1 MRNII
6 KGEVM
11 KRAFAILLLALGYLM
26 SFNTIQA
33 QELQCDVRVNSN
45 KVQGSDKTIYQN
57 LQTSLYEFINNTK
70 FTDINFRQAEKIECS
85 ILVDVL
91 SREGNYFTAEINLA
105 LRRPVYKSSYNT
117 PMFNYIDRKFY
128 FEYTDGQT
136 LDFNPNTYISNITST
151 IGFYVYLFL
160 GLDFDSFS
168 PNGGDPFF
176 AIAETIANAAPQ
188 DPGTENG
195 WSSTGRQNRYAIISD
210 INNPTNQPL
219 RQFIYDYHRNGLD
232 MMAEKPD
239 QAQEGILNAIAQL
252 LGIYDRNP
260 MCYFLQLIIESKRE
274 EIIQVFSQGAMKT
287 RTEAA
292 NIMKTI
298 DPSQTSR
305 YDDMLKNTGKL

>member
-1 MRNII
+1 
-6 KGEVM
+6 M
-11 KRAFAILLLALGYLM
+11 KRVLAISLIVLSCLLC
-26 SFNTIQA
+26 FNTMQA
-33 QELQCDVRVNSN
+33 QELQCDVRVSSN

-57 LQTSLYEFINNTK
+57 LQTSLYEFINNSK

-85 ILVDVL
+85 MLVDVT
-91 SREGNYFTAEINLA
+91 SREGNYFTAEISLA
-105 LRRPVYKSSYNT
+105 LRRPVYKSNYNT

-176 AIAETIANAAPQ
+176 AIAETIAHAAPQ

-210 INNPTNQPL
+210 INNPTYQPL
-219 RQFIYDYHRNGLD
+219 RQFLYDYHRQGLD

-239 QAQEGILNAIAQL
+239 QAREAIVNSISL
-252 LGIYDRNP
+252 LRDIYERNP
-260 MCYFLQLIIESKRE
+260 MCYFLQLLIESKRD
-274 EIIQVFSQGAMKT
+274 EIIQVFSQGDTKI

-305 YDDMLKNTGKL
+305 YDEMLQNKGF

>member
-1 MRNII
+1 
-6 KGEVM
+6 M
-11 KRAFAILLLALGYLM
+11 KKNFATLLVILGCLL
-26 SFNTIQA
+26 SFSILQA

-70 FTDINFRQAEKIECS
+70 FTDINFRQTEKIEGS
-85 ILVDVL
+85 ILIDVT

-151 IGFYVYLFL
+151 IGFYVYLFI

-168 PNGGDPFF
+168 LHGGDPFF
-176 AIAETIANAAPQ
+176 AIAETIANTAPQ
-188 DPGTENG
+188 DPGSENG
-195 WSSTGRQNRYAIISD
+195 WNSTGRQNRYAIINE
-210 INNPTNQPL
+210 INNSTNEPL
-219 RQFIYDYHRNGLD
+219 RNFLYEYHRNGLD

-239 QAQEGILNAIAQL
+239 QAREAMFLAIEQL
-252 LGIYDRNP
+252 QGVYERNP
-260 MCYFLQLIIESKRE
+260 MCYFLQLLIESKRD
-274 EIIQVFSQGAMKT
+274 EIIQVFSQGDIKA
-287 RTEAA
+287 RTAVA
-292 NIMKTI
+292 NTMKTI
-298 DPSQTSR
+298 DPSQSSR
-305 YDDMLKNTGKL
+305 YEEMLQNKGN

>member
-1 MRNII
+1 
-6 KGEVM
+6 M
-11 KRAFAILLLALGYLM
+11 KRAFAILLIVLGCLLG
-26 SFNTIQA
+26 FNSIQA
-33 QELQCDVRVNSN
+33 QELQCDVRVSSN

-57 LQTSLYEFINNTK
+57 LQNSLYEFINNTK
-70 FTDINFRQAEKIECS
+70 FTEINFRQAEKIECS
-85 ILVDVL
+85 MLIDII

-105 LRRPVYKSSYNT
+105 LRRPVFKSSYNT

-176 AIAETIANAAPQ
+176 AIAETIAHTAPQ
-188 DPGTENG
+188 DPGNENG

-219 RQFIYDYHRNGLD
+219 RQFLYDYHRNGLD
-232 MMAEKPD
+232 IMAEKPD
-239 QAQEGILNAIAQL
+239 QAREAMFNAIAQL
-252 LGIYDRNP
+252 QSIYDRNP
-260 MCYFLQLIIESKRE
+260 MCYFLQLIIESKRD
-274 EIIQVFSQGAMKT
+274 EIIQVFSQGEMKL
-287 RTEAA
+287 RTGVA
-292 NIMKTI
+292 NVMKTI

-305 YDDMLKNTGKL
+305 YDNMLQNNGRL

>member
-1 MRNII
+1 
-6 KGEVM
+6 M
-11 KRAFAILLLALGYLM
+11 KRAFATLLITLGYLL
-26 SFNTIQA
+26 SFNSIQA
-33 QELQCDVRVNSN
+33 QELQCDVRVTSN

-57 LQTSLYEFINNTK
+57 LQNSLYEFINNTK
-70 FTDINFRQAEKIECS
+70 FTEINFRQAEKIECS
-85 ILVDVL
+85 MLVDVV

-105 LRRPVYKSSYNT
+105 LRRPVFKSSYNT

-176 AIAETIANAAPQ
+176 AIAETLAHTAPQ
-188 DPGTENG
+188 DPGNENG

-210 INNPTNQPL
+210 INNSTNQPL
-219 RQFIYDYHRNGLD
+219 RQFLYDYHRNGLD
-232 MMAEKPD
+232 IMAEKPD
-239 QAQEGILNAIAQL
+239 QAREAMFNAIAQL
-252 LGIYDRNP
+252 QSIYERNP
-260 MCYFLQLIIESKRE
+260 MCYFLQLIIESKRD
-274 EIIQVFSQGAMKT
+274 EIIQVFSQGDMKI
-287 RTEAA
+287 RTGVA

-305 YDDMLKNTGKL
+305 YDNMLQNTGRL

>member
-1 MRNII
+1 
-6 KGEVM
+6 M
-11 KRAFAILLLALGYLM
+11 KRVLAISLIVLSCLLC
-26 SFNTIQA
+26 FNTMQA
-33 QELQCDVRVNSN
+33 QELQCDVRVSSN

-70 FTDINFRQAEKIECS
+70 FTEINFRQAEKIECS
-85 ILVDVL
+85 MLVDVT
-91 SREGNYFTAEINLA
+91 SREGNYFTAEISLA
-105 LRRPVYKSSYNT
+105 LRRPVYKSNYNT

-151 IGFYVYLFL
+151 LGFYVYLFL

-176 AIAETIANAAPQ
+176 AIAETIAHAAPQ
-188 DPGTENG
+188 DPGSENG

-210 INNPTNQPL
+210 INNPSNQPL
-219 RQFIYDYHRNGLD
+219 RQFIYDYHRQGLD
-232 MMAEKPD
+232 MMSEKPD
-239 QAQEGILNAIAQL
+239 QARENMFNALVL
-252 LGIYDRNP
+252 LQNVYERNS
-260 MCYFLQLIIESKRE
+260 MCYFLQLLVESKRD
-274 EIIQVFSQGAMKT
+274 EIIQVFSQGEMKI

-305 YDDMLKNTGKL
+305 YDEMLQNKGF

>member
-1 MRNII
+1 MR
-6 KGEVM
+6 V
-11 KRAFAILLLALGYLM
+11 
-26 SFNTIQA
+26 S
-33 QELQCDVRVNSN
+33 SN

-85 ILVDVL
+85 MLVDVT

-117 PMFNYIDRKFY
+117 PMFNYIDRKFS

-168 PNGGDPFF
+168 MNGGEPFF
-176 AIAETIANAAPQ
+176 AIAETIAHTAPQ
-188 DPGTENG
+188 DPGSENG
-195 WSSTGRQNRYAIISD
+195 WSSTGRQNRYALISD
-210 INNPTNQPL
+210 INNPTYKPL
-219 RQFIYDYHRNGLD
+219 HQFIYDYHRQGLD
-232 MMAEKPD
+232 IMAEKPD
-239 QAQEGILNAIAQL
+239 QARESILNALVQL
-252 LGIYDRNP
+252 RDIYDRNP
-260 MCYFLQLIIESKRE
+260 MCYFLQLLIESKRD
-274 EIIQVFSQGAMKT
+274 EIIQVFSQGDTKI

-292 NIMKTI
+292 NIMKAI

-305 YDDMLKNTGKL
+305 YDDMLQNKGR

>member
-1 MRNII
+1 
-6 KGEVM
+6 M
-11 KRAFAILLLALGYLM
+11 KRVFATLLIVFGCILN
-26 SFNTIQA
+26 FNSLQA
-33 QELQCDVRVNSN
+33 QELQCEVRVSSN

-70 FTDINFRQAEKIECS
+70 FTEINFRQAEKIECS
-85 ILVDVL
+85 MLVDVS
-91 SREGNYFTAEINLA
+91 SREGNYFTAEISLA
-105 LRRPVYKSSYNT
+105 LRRPVYKSNYST

-136 LDFNPNTYISNITST
+136 LEFNPNTYISNITST

-188 DPGTENG
+188 EAGSDNG
-195 WSSTGRQNRYAIISD
+195 WSSSGRQNRHAIISD
-210 INNPTNQPL
+210 INNATYQPL
-219 RQFIYDYHRNGLD
+219 RQFIYDYHRQGLD

-239 QAQEGILNAIAQL
+239 QGREAILGALTNLQAV
-252 LGIYDRNP
+252 YERNS
-260 MCYFLQLIIESKRE
+260 MCYFLQLLIESKRD
-274 EIIQVFSQGAMKT
+274 EIIQIFSQGEMKI

-292 NIMKTI
+292 NIMKAI
-298 DPSQTSR
+298 DPSQISR
-305 YDDMLKNTGKL
+305 YEEMLQNKGK

>member
-1 MRNII
+1 
-6 KGEVM
+6 M
-11 KRAFAILLLALGYLM
+11 KRVFAILLIALGCLL
-26 SFNTIQA
+26 SFDAVQA
-33 QELQCDVRVNSN
+33 QELQCDVRVSSN

-70 FTDINFRQAEKIECS
+70 FTEINFRQAEKIECS
-85 ILVDVL
+85 MLVDVT

-105 LRRPVYKSSYNT
+105 LRRPVYKSNYNT
-117 PMFNYIDRKFY
+117 PMFNYIDRRFY

-168 PNGGDPFF
+168 LNGGDPFF
-176 AIAETIANAAPQ
+176 AIAETIAHAAPQ
-188 DPGTENG
+188 DPGSENG

-210 INNPTNQPL
+210 INNPTYQPL
-219 RQFIYDYHRNGLD
+219 RQFIYDYHRQGLD
-232 MMAEKPD
+232 NMAEKPD
-239 QAQEGILNAIAQL
+239 DARESMLNAIAQL
-252 LGIYDRNP
+252 QGIYERNP
-260 MCYFLQLIIESKRE
+260 MCYFLQLLIESKRD
-274 EIIQVFSQGAMKT
+274 EIIQVFSQGDMKI

-298 DPSQTSR
+298 DPSQSSR
-305 YDDMLKNTGKL
+305 YDEMLQNTGR